1 MPASYQNFQRN
12 SVLKDLAR
20 VRSKEIVSRDCLQNS
35 FQRFNHLMTASVVKK
50 VILRLQFT
58 LSL

>member
-1 MPASYQNFQRN
+1 MPARYQNFQRN

-35 FQRFNHLMTASVVKK
+35 FQRFNHLMTASVVKNSD
-50 VILRLQFT
+50 T
-58 LSL
+58 